1 MFSLL
6 GIIACAGVVVNDNL
20 VLIDR
25 VNNLRK
31 QGLELSDALLQGGK
45 DRFRPIVLT
54 SVTTFVGLL
63 PITLERSVQ
72 AQFLIPMVLSL
83 TFGVLFAT
91 AVTLLF
97 VPCLYLLCDSI
108 ARRANKLLGHGE
120 GSEQA

>member
-1 MFSLL
+1 MDE
-6 GIIACAGVVVNDNL
+6 GVKAL
-20 VLIDR
+20 YFRR
-25 VNNLRK
+25 VQPEEIK

-108 ARRANKLLGHGE
+108 ANRCRIVG
-120 GSEQA
+120 